1 MGHEHALLQDYSGYY
16 RDAWNK
22 YSKNV
27 NRFDLRFLE
36 DPTTGILSFVDASS
50 YCFQPGDIVH
60 TLQRYDFR
68 GAVEA
73 NYAKTAY
80 GQNGTCAAPRTSK
93 VAGVTVK
100 TPTTC
105 RWIG

>member
-1 MGHEHALLQDYSGYY
+1 MGHEHELLQYYSGYY

-50 YCFQPGDIVH
+50 YYFQPGNIVH